1 MSHPFPHARSRL
13 PVLCSVRGVLFL
25 VWAALLLGL
34 ASSPAAAQSV
44 TLDLGQNGTGTTARL
59 IELTAFITLLSLAP
73 SLLVMVTAFTRIVI
87 VLSLLRSALGT
98 NGLPPN
104 TVVIGLALFL
114 TYFVMQPVLQQ
125 SWEQGIAPM
134 MAGQIGEL
142 EGLGRAAEPF
152 RAFMAANA
160 RPDDLSLFANLAHL
174 PPAAQSE
181 AGPPPWHILIPAFMI
196 GELRRAFEMGFLLF
210 LPFLIIDIVVSSVLM
225 SLGMMMVPPASIAL
239 PFKLI
244 FFVLVDGWRL
254 VSGSL
259 VQSFPLPHP

>member
-1 MSHPFPHARSRL
+1 MKRKPGTARRAARRWGG
-13 PVLCSVRGVLFL
+13 VLCR
-25 VWAALLLGL
+25 AALLL
-34 ASSPAAAQSV
+34 AAGAATAHAQSV
-44 TLDLGQNGTGTTARL
+44 TLDLGTNGTGTTARL
-59 IELTAFITLLSLAP
+59 VELTAFITLLSLAP
-73 SLLVMVTAFTRIVI
+73 SLLVMVSAFTRIVI

-98 NGLPPN
+98 TALPPN

-114 TYFVMQPVLQQ
+114 TYFVMQPVLEQ
-125 SWEQGIAPM
+125 SWQQGIAPM
-134 MAGQIGEL
+134 MAGEIGEL
-142 EGLGRAAEPF
+142 DGLARAAEPF
-152 RAFMAANA
+152 RAFMTANA

-174 PPAAQSE
+174 PKSPQGAAS
-181 AGPPPWHILIPAFMI
+181 PPPWHILIPAFMI
-196 GELRRAFEMGFLLF
+196 SELRRAFEMGFLLF

-254 VSGSL
+254 VAGSL